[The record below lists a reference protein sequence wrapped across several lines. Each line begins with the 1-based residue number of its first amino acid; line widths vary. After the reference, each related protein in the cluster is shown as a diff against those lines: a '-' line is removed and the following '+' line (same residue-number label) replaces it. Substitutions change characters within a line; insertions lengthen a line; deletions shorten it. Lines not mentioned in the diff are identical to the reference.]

1 MLLQNYFNFVNNHLF
16 NNPMG
21 FLKQILFLSF
31 FMFFLLNLNPEYAHI
46 FTRCIAHNFN
56 NLVYSHL
63 LLMVFLLAGF
73 VCYLQCLQLLLLL
86 PQQLVLVS
94 KLICCISLSLL
105 LMVDHS
111 RQILSLLF
119 VLQLFLVERLLEM
132 LDQPI
137 FLLLG
142 LLAYVLDELLKPI

>member
-1 MLLQNYFNFVNNHLF
+1 M
-16 NNPMG
+16 M
-21 FLKQILFLSF
+21 
-31 FMFFLLNLNPEYAHI
+31 
-46 FTRCIAHNFN
+46 
-56 NLVYSHL
+56 
-63 LLMVFLLAGF
+63 
-73 VCYLQCLQLLLLL
+73 
-86 PQQLVLVS
+86 
-94 KLICCISLSLL
+94 
-105 LMVDHS
+105 DHS